1 MLIRFTDYSVADK
14 MRIML
19 EKPDINNIYQLLS
32 KSTRSPEDNLR
43 KLFTIEFNPVR
54 QRIFI
59 RGVESD
65 LCKLLLHLSKLGVK
79 FESVTSECLRID
91 LGMFLSKVK

>member
-1 MLIRFTDYSVADK
+1 MLIKFTDYSVADK

-19 EKPDINNIYQLLS
+19 EGHDVNNIYQLIA
-32 KSTRSPEDNLR
+32 KSTRSPEESIH
-43 KLFTIEFNPVR
+43 KLFDIQFHHIR

-59 RGVESD
+59 RGNESD
-65 LCKLLLHLSKLGVK
+65 LCRLLLHLSNLGVE